1 MKSLLLLSGLG
12 IGAMLAELFNFKK
25 LLFPLVCLGLLAA
38 IGVSVYDW
46 NTDIRLFNNML
57 RLDNYALVFTASMS
71 FITLLWLLGANDY
84 IEHETHVSDKY
95 ALTLFTLVG
104 AFVMVSYN
112 NLTMLFIGIEI
123 LSLSMYVLAGS
134 KKNDLFS
141 NEAALKYFLMGS
153 FATGFLLFG
162 VALIYGVTGSF
173 HVEAIGD
180 YCRANA
186 GNLPMMF
193 IAAIVLMMIGMAFK
207 VSATPFHFWAPDVYT
222 GAPSM
227 VTAYMATVV
236 KTAAV
241 VAFARLFYNAFGHAP
256 AVWQISISVMAVLT
270 MFVGNVTA
278 VFQQNVKRMLAYSS
292 VAHAGYLL
300 IALVAM
306 SKLSGGAIFYY
317 TLSYSLAS
325 LLAFHI
331 LFTVSG
337 NKNEGADIS
346 AFNGLAKRNPLMAFG
361 ITVAMLSL
369 AGIPPLAGFFG
380 KYYIFNAAIEAGRYK
395 LVILAVIASLISV
408 YYYFKVIIAV
418 YFKQSNEAAIELNGM
433 HKLLYLICV
442 ILLFVLAIIPELI
455 ISMLK

>member
-12 IGAMLAELFNFKK
+12 VSAMLAELFNLKK
-25 LLFPLVCLGLLAA
+25 LLFPLVCLGLLAT

-46 NTDIRLFNNML
+46 NTDIHLFNNML
-57 RLDNYALVFTASMS
+57 RLDNYALMFTASMA
-71 FITLLWLLGANDY
+71 FITLLWFMGAHDY
-84 IEHETHVSDKY
+84 IEKETSISDKY
-95 ALTLFTLVG
+95 ALILFTLVG
-104 AFVMVSYN
+104 AFIMVSYN
-112 NLTMLFIGIEI
+112 NLSMLFIGIEI

-134 KKNDLFS
+134 KKNDLFG
-141 NEAALKYFLMGS
+141 NEAALKYFLIGA

-173 HVEAIGD
+173 HIEVIGE

-193 IAAIVLMMIGMAFK
+193 NAAIILMMVGMAFK
-207 VSATPFHFWAPDVYT
+207 ISAAPFHFWAPDVYT

-227 VTAYMATVV
+227 VTAFMATVV

-241 VAFARLFYNAFGHAP
+241 VSLARLFYTAFGTAP
-256 AVWQISISVMAVLT
+256 SAWQTAVSVMAVLT
-270 MFVGNVTA
+270 MFVGNITA

-300 IALVAM
+300 IALVA
-306 SKLSGGAIFYY
+306 LSHFSSGAIFYY
-317 TLSYSLAS
+317 TLSYSIAS

-361 ITVAMLSL
+361 VTAAMLSL

-380 KYYIFNAAIEAGRYK
+380 KYYIFTAAIEAGRYK
-395 LVILAVIASLISV
+395 LVLLAVVASLISV
-408 YYYFKVIIAV
+408 YYYFKIIIAV
-418 YFKQSNEAAIELNGM
+418 YFKQSNEAAIELSGM
-433 HKLLYLICV
+433 YKVLYMICV
-442 ILLFVLAIIPELI
+442 ILLFILAIIPEFFVSLV
-455 ISMLK
+455 K